1 MERNNKSDRVSV
13 VHHELWGLWCG
24 SQRYLRQHTAT
35 SNTPTYTPAT
45 PTSEH
50 IRTLKQCRIYTWIHS
65 CCTECV
71 IAVRFVAHIGQPYK
85 VVATT
90 RRLNIISCSIFVT
103 APCIIYIIL
112 WPCMGQKCIYIY
124 IIIYNNNNNYT
135 KCVYYMTFCIIPD
148 TCINSFT
155 ISQASR
161 NVQNLLY
168 SIKLCN
174 YGGTQEL

>member
-1 MERNNKSDRVSV
+1 MYK
-13 VHHELWGLWCG
+13 WP
-24 SQRYLRQHTAT
+24 YL
-35 SNTPTYTPAT
+35 Y
-45 PTSEH
+45 
-50 IRTLKQCRIYTWIHS
+50 IM
-65 CCTECV
+65 CTECV

-85 VVATT
+85 VGATT

-148 TCINSFT
+148 TCILLQSVKQVEIYKT
-155 ISQASR
+155 YYTVSYSCVIMVAHR
-161 NVQNLLY
+161 NYKCRMYIYV
-168 SIKLCN
+168 
-174 YGGTQEL
+174 